1 MLILLGEAKVYSNKL
16 LTFVLLNNIEVS
28 SRRFELELI
37 YSAKSVTLYTVETGC
52 DLEWL
57 NSFQMNIA
65 LDGSWNLTCSTCSYY
80 FNVVSM
86 HSFSSPLYMM
96 CIR

>member
-52 DLEWL
+52 D
-57 NSFQMNIA
+57 
-65 LDGSWNLTCSTCSYY
+65 
-80 FNVVSM
+80 
-86 HSFSSPLYMM
+86 
-96 CIR
+96 